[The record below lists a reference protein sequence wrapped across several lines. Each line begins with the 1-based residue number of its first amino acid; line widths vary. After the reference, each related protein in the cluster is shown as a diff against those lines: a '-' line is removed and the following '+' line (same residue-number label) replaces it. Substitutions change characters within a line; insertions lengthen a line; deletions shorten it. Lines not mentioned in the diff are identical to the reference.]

1 VSIDPFPFQKVLVDK
16 LGDPSIRGRLIGDE
30 PGLGK
35 TYEAI
40 WIDQR
45 LRAPYNR
52 DALWRQ
58 RKMRTLVIA
67 PWSVHEFWARTIKS
81 LTGETAVVINR
92 KKRHEFIE
100 AVRAGRA
107 RYYICHYESMVLKDM
122 KPMANMLWFHVIGDE
137 IHRIK
142 SEKSKQRMAV
152 RMLKCQYKTGMSG
165 TLADNS
171 PADFWSPL
179 NWVEPELFPSQ
190 KSFKA
195 NWCQTE
201 EVQGRFLG
209 LDPQTGEPIHQL
221 HDVVVGLRE
230 ELLPAFHKKIAPFY
244 MRRRKVDV
252 GIDLPEKY
260 YTVVNVEL
268 LPSQRKVYE
277 DLRKKWKAWI
287 GEQSD
292 QKLDVISA
300 LSKLTRLQQA
310 ALATLEWDEGKYV
323 LIHGKEQLVQKVRLI
338 EPSAKLDSLT
348 DWMKDHGSEQVIVFS
363 RSRSMINLVEKRLI
377 GIGLRV
383 GKYTGETPDRFRQP
397 IIDDFQAGK
406 LDVFVATIKTASE
419 SITLTAAST
428 VIFLDRDW
436 NPHKNEQAESR
447 AHRIGQVHPVQI
459 VDFFALRTV
468 DSKVRETNIRKYGQ
482 LKAILGDD
490 QE

>member
-1 VSIDPFPFQKVLVDK
+1 VSIEPFPFQAVLVDK
-16 LGDPSIRGRLIGDE
+16 LGDPGIRGRLIGDE

-45 LRAPYNR
+45 LRAPYNH

-58 RKMRTLVIA
+58 RKMRTLIIA

-107 RYYICHYESMVLKDM
+107 RYYICHYEAMVLKDM
-122 KPMANMLWFHVIGDE
+122 KPMANMTWFHVIGDE

-152 RMLKCQYKTGMSG
+152 RMLKTQYKTGMSG
-165 TLADNS
+165 TLADNA
-171 PADFWSPL
+171 PQDFWSPL

-190 KSFKA
+190 KAFKA

-209 LDPQTGEPIHQL
+209 LDPQTGEPMHQM
-221 HDVVVGLRE
+221 HEVVIGLRK
-230 ELLPAFHKKIAPFY
+230 ELLPAFHKKIDPFY

-252 GIDLPEKY
+252 GIDLPPKY

-277 DLRKKWKAWI
+277 DLRKKMLAWI
-287 GEQSD
+287 GENKD
-292 QKLDVISA
+292 QKLSVINT
-300 LSKLTRLQQA
+300 LSKLVRLQQA
-310 ALATLEWDEGKYV
+310 ALATMEWDEGKLV
-323 LIHGKEQLVQKVRLI
+323 VIHGKEQLIQKVRLI
-338 EPSAKLDSLT
+338 EPSAKLDAVT
-348 DWMKDHGSEQVIVFS
+348 DWMRDHSSEQVIVFS
-363 RSRSMINLVEKRLI
+363 QSRSMIDLVEKRLT
-377 GIGLRV
+377 GIGLSV
-383 GKYTGETPDRFRQP
+383 GKFTGETRDNDRQP
-397 IIDDFQAGK
+397 IIDNFQAGK
-406 LDVFVATIKTASE
+406 LDVFAATIKTASE

-428 VIFLDRDW
+428 VLFLDRAW
-436 NPHKNEQAESR
+436 NPHKNEQAEDR
-447 AHRIGQVHPVQI
+447 AHRIGVKHPVQV
-459 VDFFALRTV
+459 VDFFAVRTV

-482 LKAILGDD
+482 LKAMLGDAS
-490 QE
+490 